1 MFNIGSKE
9 ILIIALIILFL
20 FGSKKLTE
28 WAKGFG
34 EAGKELKK
42 ARKEFIGAMDE
53 TEKELEKAKKEVTTT
68 MDETEKDIK
77 RTFDF
82 SEKVEEDDKPPETR
96 EPKAPETK
104 DNNEQS

>member
-9 ILIIALIILFL
+9 ILILALIILFL

-42 ARKEFIGAMDE
+42 AKREFSNAWEETDE
-53 TEKELEKAKKEVTTT
+53 DIKKTLDINGEIKKKEQFKATKKEGVKK
-68 MDETEKDIK
+68 MQEG
-77 RTFDF
+77 
-82 SEKVEEDDKPPETR
+82 EDV
-96 EPKAPETK
+96 
-104 DNNEQS
+104 